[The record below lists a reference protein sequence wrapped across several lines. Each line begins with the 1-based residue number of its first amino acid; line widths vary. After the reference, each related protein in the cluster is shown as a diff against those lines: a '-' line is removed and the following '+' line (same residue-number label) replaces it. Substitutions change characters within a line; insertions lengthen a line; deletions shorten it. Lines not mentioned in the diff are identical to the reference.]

1 MRARRSWRDPLR
13 RSRIRACR
21 SGSRG
26 SSPVAELVVAF
37 DVPSGREAL
46 ALAKRLPGLRW
57 AKLGPGLYVRE
68 GPALVREFLAR
79 GVHLFLDLKW
89 HDIPS
94 AVVGAVAAARELGV
108 AMASVHCLGGAD
120 MLAAAAQAAGEVR
133 SEEHTSELQSPCN
146 LVCRLLL
153 EKKKKRLNSSHLVI
167 SYAGF
172 YLKNKQS
179 TTNDT

>member
-1 MRARRSWRDPLR
+1 MRARRSWRSAPR

-21 SGSRG
+21 NGSRG
-26 SSPVAELVVAF
+26 SSAVAELVVAF

-46 ALAKRLPGLRW
+46 ALARRLPGLRW

-94 AVVGAVAAARELGV
+94 AVAGAVAAARPR
-108 AMASVHCLGGAD
+108 A
-120 MLAAAAQAAGEVR
+120 R
-133 SEEHTSELQSPCN
+133 
-146 LVCRLLL
+146 
-153 EKKKKRLNSSHLVI
+153 
-167 SYAGF
+167 
-172 YLKNKQS
+172 S
-179 TTNDT
+179 TTRRAPSRSRTPCGAGQPTSSWDGPLPGPLTRAGCTNGW